1 MNKHPI
7 KENICKII
15 TGIGRKN
22 GSCHQNTTIHLNI
35 PNSWFDMYCS
45 YLSLMAKQKKGRNHK
60 NNNNN
65 NSMKGNKTPQSEK
78 LLLSFLPPPISSP
91 LLQSMKDK
99 SQHFSMK
106 S

>member
-35 PNSWFDMYCS
+35 PNSWFDMHCS
-45 YLSLMAKQKKGRNHK
+45 YLSLMAKQNGRNHK

-65 NSMKGNKTPQSEK
+65 NSMKGNETPQSKK